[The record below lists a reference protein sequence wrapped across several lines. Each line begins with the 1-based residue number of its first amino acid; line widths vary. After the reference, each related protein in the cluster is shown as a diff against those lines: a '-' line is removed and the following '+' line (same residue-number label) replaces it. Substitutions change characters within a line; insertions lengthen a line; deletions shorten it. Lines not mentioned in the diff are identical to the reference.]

1 MRTEIAVP
9 AGLALL
15 GAATVGYAWGYER
28 KAFRLRRYDVPVL
41 PAGAKPT
48 RVLHIS
54 DIHMTPNQRLNRVL
68 LIAGSVMALGA
79 VVISL
84 LAPHF
89 NPLFLA
95 TNLGAIG
102 LGLLMGKGFG
112 RFMFRRILPTNK

>member
-1 MRTEIAVP
+1 MSRQLKRQI
-9 AGLALL
+9 GRSRR
-15 GAATVGYAWGYER
+15 GASGNSS
-28 KAFRLRRYDVPVL
+28 
-41 PAGAKPT
+41 PT
-48 RVLHIS
+48 RPRIAR
-54 DIHMTPNQRLNRVL
+54 TPNQRLNRVL

-112 RFMFRRILPTNK
+112 RFLFRRILPTNK